1 MKIQGPNPYIALY
14 RNQQQTQKIK
24 IEERPK
30 DELNISNEALKLQQN
45 DKAIER
51 KQYVEEI
58 KARLQ
63 SGNYKI
69 EYAKTAEKMIDFW
82 NKRV

>member
-1 MKIQGPNPYIALY
+1 MKIQGPNPYVALY
-14 RNQQQTQKIK
+14 RKQQQAQKIK
-24 IEERPK
+24 AEERPK

-45 DKAIER
+45 EKIMER

-58 KARLQ
+58 KARVQ

-69 EYAKTAEKMIDFW
+69 EYDKTAEKMIDFW
-82 NKRV
+82 SKRI